1 MIPKMAKLVGF
12 LCIGAAILIFADYFF
27 GNNKS
32 LVCPD
37 SLLVFPVGL
46 IFGLL
51 CVAIKPLIGICLT
64 VIGLYKLLPS
74 DKVKT
79 VIPWMIFIAAIIL
92 GALAYPFVAANL

>member
-1 MIPKMAKLVGF
+1 MTPKTAKLVGL
-12 LCIGAAILIFADYFF
+12 LCIGAAMLIFADYFF
-27 GNNKS
+27 GSNKS

-37 SLLVFPVGL
+37 SLLIFPVGL

-51 CVAIKPLIGICLT
+51 CVAIKPLIGICLI
-64 VIGLYKLLPS
+64 VIALYKLLPS
-74 DKVKT
+74 DKVKS